1 MFSKAMC
8 TRAYHFRLFVPI
20 FPDISTV
27 KICNTSNKNEHS
39 CQKVRGKENHKIWDG
54 ISDLLLIGMSPCG
67 RLLFCSW
74 SSVLARSRCSDDS
87 RFKSQVIQ
95 INPTNRNHQNL
106 CRYKVASSW
115 WCVKGEYKFSCMV
128 IFLTT
133 FFKHLMIKWSTSCLH
148 LLFYNCGLFV
158 LTLSAI
164 VLKIL
169 VFFKHKQLLCL
180 KIGLGL
186 IQTTSKQIYVC
197 CKR

>member
-8 TRAYHFRLFVPI
+8 TRAYYFWLFVPI

-27 KICNTSNKNEHS
+27 KICNTSNKNEHC

-74 SSVLARSRCSDDS
+74 SSVLARSRSSDDS

-106 CRYKVASSW
+106 CRHKVASSW

-133 FFKHLMIKWSTSCLH
+133 FFRHLMIKWSTSCLH
-148 LLFYNCGLFV
+148 LLFYALHNASQHCFQAHRMLPYQYMIV
-158 LTLSAI
+158 HTSIASVINLYPIIIHAQTLD
-164 VLKIL
+164 
-169 VFFKHKQLLCL
+169 
-180 KIGLGL
+180 
-186 IQTTSKQIYVC
+186 
-197 CKR
+197 